1 MQTSWFPSLVGF
13 CLVIAG
19 CSLLLWNEARAVRTS
34 LALEEG
40 LRDVTVPETLSVVF
54 EENNG
59 KLVLISGPLD
69 VPDPLLDEKYGI
81 SIKAAKLRK
90 VVQVD
95 RILVLCQLI
104 SCTCLASQVYQWF
117 ETEDQKSAEANEISD
132 THNHEKTYSYDTDWY
147 IINL

>member
-1 MQTSWFPSLVGF
+1 MKIFEQWRELQSSWFPSLVGF
-13 CLVIAG
+13 CLVITG
-19 CSLLLWNEARAVRTS
+19 CSLLLWNEARAVRMS

-69 VPDPLLDEKYGI
+69 VPDPLVDEKYSI

-90 VVQVD
+90 VVQV
-95 RILVLCQLI
+95 R
-104 SCTCLASQVYQWF
+104 TAFTLASDIVQLYVTTF
-117 ETEDQKSAEANEISD
+117 E
-132 THNHEKTYSYDTDWY
+132 
-147 IINL
+147 

>member
-1 MQTSWFPSLVGF
+1 M
-13 CLVIAG
+13 
-19 CSLLLWNEARAVRTS
+19 S

-69 VPDPLLDEKYGI
+69 VPDALVDEKYGI

-90 VVQVD
+90 VVQVFSLIYSD
-95 RILVLCQLI
+95 PVPLSVTTFKCSLCYTRCTSGLKQKTRSQQKQMRSVTITTMRRLTATTQIGTASSFVL
-104 SCTCLASQVYQWF
+104 
-117 ETEDQKSAEANEISD
+117 KS
-132 THNHEKTYSYDTDWY
+132 
-147 IINL
+147 

>member
-1 MQTSWFPSLVGF
+1 MLYKEVHTFSHQWRELQSSWFYSLVGF

-19 CSLLLWNEARAVRTS
+19 CSLLLWNEARAVRMS

-59 KLVLISGPLD
+59 KLVLVSGPLD
-69 VPDPLLDEKYGI
+69 VPDPLVDEKYGI

-90 VVQVD
+90 VVQVKD
-95 RILVLCQLI
+95 NLTPHSLFSVRLCI
-104 SCTCLASQVYQWF
+104 F
-117 ETEDQKSAEANEISD
+117 F
-132 THNHEKTYSYDTDWY
+132 
-147 IINL
+147 